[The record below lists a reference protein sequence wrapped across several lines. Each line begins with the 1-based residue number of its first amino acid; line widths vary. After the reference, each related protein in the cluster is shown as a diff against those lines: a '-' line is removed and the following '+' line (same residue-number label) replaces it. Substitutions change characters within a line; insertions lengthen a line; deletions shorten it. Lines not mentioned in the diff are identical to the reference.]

1 MGDGAFIEVEG
12 KVEDRQT
19 LTSAYT
25 WSRYYRKVGE
35 FMPEDVCNDDI
46 QMWKDWRN
54 KSLQPQLE
62 RAREIR

>member
-1 MGDGAFIEVEG
+1 M
-12 KVEDRQT
+12 EDRQT